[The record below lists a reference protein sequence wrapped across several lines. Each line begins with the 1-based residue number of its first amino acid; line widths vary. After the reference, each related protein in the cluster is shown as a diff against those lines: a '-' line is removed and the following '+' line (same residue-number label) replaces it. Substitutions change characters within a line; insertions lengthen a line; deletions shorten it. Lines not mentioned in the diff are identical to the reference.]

1 MRSSYT
7 GVSNGF
13 IGARACCVL
22 VLASLTG
29 AAQAV
34 EGSSTEAFAWL
45 KKMAAAS
52 RQQNY
57 SGTIVYQHRNQVETS
72 RVVHFVNG
80 AGGEFEKLETLDGP
94 AREVVRSNDQV
105 ICYLPNAKTVL
116 IEERNRSARNFPALL
131 PESLHGISENYQ
143 IRKEGVDRVAGYDCQ
158 WIALA
163 PRDNLRYG
171 RRFCAELGS
180 SLPLRAHTLNEKGEP
195 IESFAFTE
203 LTLGGSFTRER
214 VKSKYADKSR
224 IQNWRI
230 DRSAMSVAP
239 PTPADTG
246 WVLSA
251 AVPGFKKLM
260 EAKRSLGGRTGAISQ
275 IVLSDG
281 LAAVSIFI
289 EPMPRSQAT
298 QSLSHQG
305 AVNIFKRP
313 YGNHVVTVL
322 GEAPPATIMQ
332 IANSLELRPGTG
344 TAAAGTGS
352 SAVQ

>member
-1 MRSSYT
+1 MRSGYI
-7 GVSNGF
+7 GVSLGY
-13 IGARACCVL
+13 IGVRACCALAL
-22 VLASLTG
+22 VGVTG

-34 EGSSTEAFAWL
+34 DGGSSGEAFAWL

-72 RVVHFVNG
+72 RVVHFVNA

-143 IRKEGVDRVAGYDCQ
+143 IRKEGVGRVAGYDCQ

-180 SLPLRAHTLNEKGEP
+180 SLPLRAQTLNEKGEP
-195 IESFAFTE
+195 IESFAFTQ
-203 LTLGGSFTRER
+203 LTLGGSFSRER
-214 VKSKYADKSR
+214 VKSKYAEKSR
-224 IQNWRI
+224 IQNWRV
-230 DRSAMSVAP
+230 DRSALSVSP

-246 WVLSA
+246 WVLSTP
-251 AVPGFKKLM
+251 VPGFKKLM
-260 EAKRSLGGRTGAISQ
+260 EAKRSLGGRTGAVSQ

-289 EPMPRSQAT
+289 EPMPRVQEA

-305 AVNIFKRP
+305 AVNIYKRP

-332 IANSLELRPGTG
+332 IANSLELRPA
-344 TAAAGTGS
+344 TAA
-352 SAVQ
+352 VQ